1 MLLYDTSYAT
11 ISRIHVL
18 ASHLGTLD
26 APCEGHDVRVEPED
40 GVGG

>member
-1 MLLYDTSYAT
+1 MIHLMLPFLGFMNLH
-11 ISRIHVL
+11 I

-26 APCEGHDVRVEPED
+26 APHEGHDVGVEPED